1 MDRCAINFVAR
12 HWWRRVEVWLIA
24 VLLLAGGAMLGF
36 QVAEWRLSSWY
47 TAQVTEVR
55 RGYDEATKQRDMR
68 LDRLANTATE
78 AAVKVEGAA
87 AKAEAAAGTA
97 TEAAKTAGTAADKVN
112 EVLERQ
118 TP

>member
-1 MDRCAINFVAR
+1 MERCAIDFIAR
-12 HWWRRVEVWLIA
+12 RWWRRVEVWVIA
-24 VLLLAGGAMLGF
+24 LLLVTGSFALGF
-36 QVAEWRLSSWY
+36 GASQWSLASWYSAQVA
-47 TAQVTEVR
+47 EVR

-68 LDRLANTATE
+68 LNRLANTATE